1 MIYSIFCKEYAS
13 KLASLEK
20 RERELKDKEEKFQR
34 GNHRCTKLNSLLEMA
49 RVASLHKAQES
60 QIKLDVGG
68 THYTTSISTL
78 TSVSNSM
85 LEAMFSGNNL

>member
-1 MIYSIFCKEYAS
+1 
-13 KLASLEK
+13 
-20 RERELKDKEEKFQR
+20 
-34 GNHRCTKLNSLLEMA
+34 MA
-49 RVASLHKAQES
+49 RVASLQKAQES